1 MPPKRKPDRP
11 KKIQPISPEKLRPT
25 AKSPPPPLKPKR
37 GRPPKSQKLAPT
49 ARVQKRGKLGA
60 IGKASKPNPFFK
72 AKCILNENKTDYLI
86 EWDVT
91 DPKTGKP
98 YEPSWHP
105 KACANKSLVAAWEAD
120 KEGEEWAAR
129 GIVDEDKNHYKVA
142 WENNPKTGEVY
153 RDTWEPKA
161 YVGEI
166 LVKQWQKRYVAL
178 PMRLVSDPVSFHSR
192 EMPRI
197 YLRYFHARGI
207 VYRTQSDVLPGSQ
220 KSASKPQVLV
230 ATRRRPTQTT
240 NLPSR
245 KTTAVTRMLCKNRS
259 HKRCWPHRCPEASM
273 ARPIT
278 GHDDASDCACQ
289 ARERNSC

>member
-129 GIVDEDKNHYKVA
+129 GIVDEDKYHYKVA

-166 LVKQWQKRYVAL
+166 LVKQWQKRVSKERKQASSASGHEETPDSDDESSEPEDDGSDEDAL
-178 PMRLVSDPVSFHSR
+178 QEQITQEMLASPVSRGQHG
-192 EMPRI
+192 PT
-197 YLRYFHARGI
+197 HHWAR
-207 VYRTQSDVLPGSQ
+207 
-220 KSASKPQVLV
+220 
-230 ATRRRPTQTT
+230 
-240 NLPSR
+240 
-245 KTTAVTRMLCKNRS
+245 
-259 HKRCWPHRCPEASM
+259 
-273 ARPIT
+273 
-278 GHDDASDCACQ
+278 
-289 ARERNSC
+289 